1 MGDLVIFGLSG
12 VGLVVALVQGLKKLG
27 LSDAAAPWAALVLSV
42 LVAVAAQVI
51 ITFPQYEPIIRTA
64 VTGLVVWLMAT
75 GTYEIGKNINEKIKE
90 G

>member
-1 MGDLVIFGLSG
+1 M
-12 VGLVVALVQGLKKLG
+12 
-27 LSDAAAPWAALVLSV
+27 LSV